1 MSSLIKIN
9 SAWLTVVMSSLGTA
23 AYITWLASAK
33 ATAIE
38 TAQRDIIT
46 LQDSDKQQSAVLNRL
61 DERTV
66 IILET
71 LKNLMKK

>member
-1 MSSLIKIN
+1 MSNLIKIS
-9 SAWLTVVMSSLGTA
+9 SAWLTVVVSSLGTA

-38 TAQRDIIT
+38 TAQRDIIS
-46 LQDSDKQQSAVLNRL
+46 LQDSDKQQSAILNRL

-66 IILET
+66 LILES
-71 LKNLMKK
+71 LKSLARK

>member
-1 MSSLIKIN
+1 MSNFIKIS
-9 SAWLTVVMSSLGTA
+9 SAWLTVVVSSLGTA

-38 TAQRDIIT
+38 TAQREIIS
-46 LQDSDKQQSAVLNRL
+46 LQDSDKQQSAILNRL

-66 IILET
+66 LILES
-71 LKNLMKK
+71 LKSLARK

>member
-1 MSSLIKIN
+1 MSNFIKIS
-9 SAWLTVVMSSLGTA
+9 SAWLTVVVSSLGTA

-38 TAQRDIIT
+38 TAQRDIIS
-46 LQDSDKQQSAVLNRL
+46 LQDSDKQQSAILNRL

-66 IILET
+66 LILES
-71 LKNLMKK
+71 LKSLARK

>member
-1 MSSLIKIN
+1 MSSLIQIN

-38 TAQRDIIT
+38 TAQREIIT

>member
-9 SAWLTVVMSSLGTA
+9 SAWLTVVISSLGTA

-38 TAQRDIIT
+38 TAQREIIT

>member
-38 TAQRDIIT
+38 TAQREIIT

>member
-1 MSSLIKIN
+1 MSNFIKIS
-9 SAWLTVVMSSLGTA
+9 SAWLTVVVSSLGTA

-38 TAQRDIIT
+38 TAQRDIIS
-46 LQDSDKQQSAVLNRL
+46 LQDSDKQQSAILNRL

-66 IILET
+66 LILES
-71 LKNLMKK
+71 LKSLTRK